1 MVGGRLA
8 THSSLVSFSQGTVF
22 AYGQTSSG
30 KTFTMM
36 GTEEQPGVIPLA
48 IQEIFEYIEDVSTAT
63 LEKLTFFLLPSP
75 SLCFCTKHEELEFI
89 VRVSYLEIYKEV
101 CMCVSHDLL
110 FDIT

>member
-1 MVGGRLA
+1 M
-8 THSSLVSFSQGTVF
+8 F

-48 IQEIFEYIEDVSTAT
+48 IQEIFEYIEDVSTT
-63 LEKLTFFLLPSP
+63 KLREIRHYSFSSNPP
-75 SLCFCTKHEELEFI
+75 PPPPPQKHEELEFI

-110 FDIT
+110 FDVT